1 MKDDQLGIPKMGK
14 IMFLI
19 RWCRLFMYARKF
31 YIEIS
36 NLKKMGKNL
45 KIGGK
50 LVEETEKC
58 P

>member
-1 MKDDQLGIPKMGK
+1 
-14 IMFLI
+14 
-19 RWCRLFMYARKF
+19 MYARKF